1 MSDTISQITTP
12 VRLDY
17 LHTANPLLARFLMG
31 LQEERILGR
40 VCSQCEKVYVPA
52 RATCPACCV
61 PTGGD
66 IEVQHTGVVTT
77 FCVVNIPFEGQLIE
91 PPYACAHVL
100 LDGADV
106 QIFHLVSGC
115 DVGEVRM
122 GMRVRAVWAPEGER
136 PLSLESIRHFAPTG
150 EPDALFENYREYL

>member
-1 MSDTISQITTP
+1 MTDQITRIKTP

-17 LHTANPLLARFLMG
+17 LHTANPLLARFLKG
-31 LQEERILGR
+31 LQKGQILGR
-40 VCSQCEKVYVPA
+40 VCPKCTKVYVPA
-52 RATCPACCV
+52 RATCPTCCV
-61 PTGGD
+61 ETEVEV
-66 IEVQHTGVVTT
+66 EVQDTGVVTT
-77 FCVVNIPFEGQLIE
+77 FCVVNIPFEGQLID

-115 DVGEVRM
+115 DVADVRM
-122 GMRVRAVWAPEGER
+122 GMRVRAVWAPPGER

-150 EPDALFENYREYL
+150 EPDAPFDDYREYL